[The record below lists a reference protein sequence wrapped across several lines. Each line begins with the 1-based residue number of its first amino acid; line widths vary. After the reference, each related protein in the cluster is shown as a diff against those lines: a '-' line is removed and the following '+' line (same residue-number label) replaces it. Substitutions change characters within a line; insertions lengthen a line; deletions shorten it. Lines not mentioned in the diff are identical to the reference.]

1 MKLGSFWRTAR
12 KLAAQ
17 SEELSRA
24 DSREELKKQ
33 AELVTANIYR
43 MKKGDRELRCEDYY
57 EPDCP
62 EIVIPLDVLK
72 TPQQNA
78 AAMYKEYN
86 KLKAAKEHLTVLV
99 AQGEAQLDYLN
110 SVMSE
115 LQCAESEKDL
125 ADIRLELIA
134 SGYDRKAKA
143 VKKERLRPQQPLRF
157 VTDDGLEV
165 LVGRSNIQND
175 ELTTKLARRTDY
187 WLHTQKVH
195 GSHVILRC
203 DGLEPP
209 QRSIEQAA
217 CIAAYYSQG
226 RDSGKLPVDYT
237 MVRFVRKPSGA
248 LPGKVIYTD
257 YRTIII
263 ESDENLAERL
273 RIKK

>member
-1 MKLGSFWRTAR
+1 M
-12 KLAAQ
+12 
-17 SEELSRA
+17 
-24 DSREELKKQ
+24 
-33 AELVTANIYR
+33 
-43 MKKGDRELRCEDYY
+43 
-57 EPDCP
+57 
-62 EIVIPLDVLK
+62 LK

-257 YRTIII
+257 YRTIVI

-273 RIKK
+273 RVKK

>member
-1 MKLGSFWRTAR
+1 
-12 KLAAQ
+12 
-17 SEELSRA
+17 
-24 DSREELKKQ
+24 
-33 AELVTANIYR
+33 

-125 ADIRLELIA
+125 ADIRLELIS

-143 VKKERLRPQQPLRF
+143 VKKERLHPQQPLRF

-165 LVGRSNIQND
+165 LVGRSNIPND

-187 WLHTQKVH
+187 WLHTQKVQPCH
-195 GSHVILRC
+195 
-203 DGLEPP
+203 P
-209 QRSIEQAA
+209 
-217 CIAAYYSQG
+217 
-226 RDSGKLPVDYT
+226 
-237 MVRFVRKPSGA
+237 A
-248 LPGKVIYTD
+248 L
-257 YRTIII
+257 
-263 ESDENLAERL
+263 
-273 RIKK
+273 